1 MITMMGS
8 YSVVLFSLLFIS
20 SIVLVSSFESSFAD
34 EIIATGTGF
43 EDSTILELKN
53 SRGNTV
59 EIDSV
64 RIWLGEENDF
74 KSFKTEQGW
83 LGKKQLNGVIEFT
96 SQNKVNPGESVK
108 FGIKTV
114 EPNPVINWKA
124 LDSNGDVISSSAT
137 KVSITNTDSDEPVLN
152 KPEFMAIKN
161 DSVFRLIPE
170 QPNVNSDFRVI
181 GENFVPRENIDFYIQ
196 DDFVDTVRTDNDG
209 NILFTSK
216 VPLVLKNDR
225 TEFVLRDSGGNEK
238 VLSIRISDVENREF
252 SELIKL
258 SLGNT
263 PKDVK
268 LGEVITLTGMS
279 TPNTTITLT
288 SKDTDGNILNIDTVP
303 VGSDG
308 KWIYDN
314 LFPPDLELGTLSIE
328 VDNGVNTLL
337 RNFNVISSRL
347 INVDSEL
354 TKYLPGETVSFSGEA
369 LPNKEMSVILEDAIG
384 VQVFSKSIMV
394 GNSGNVSFDI
404 DISRDSIEGTY
415 ILYLYQGDEEGIS
428 TFGVGQEPEAI
439 LILKPLKLNF
449 AVNEDV
455 EILIQG
461 VSNAQVRLILVDS
474 ANREILSESINLG
487 PDAIEKYKIEQG
499 KLSSGSYVLSAQR
512 GESVSEVRF
521 AIGFTTGSG
530 VITIQTT
537 KTEYKQGD
545 PILILGNTGS
555 ANSLL
560 EIKILDSNGEVIK
573 KVDTFSD
580 QSGVFKIDNFKIP
593 IDGVVGIWKV
603 EAKSGSNFDAIN
615 FEVKGDESIMTV
627 KTDKTV
633 YSLAEVMIIQGT
645 GGSGGMISLNIFDID
660 GNQIDCSTCELAI
673 PGTTDGE
680 FQVTWIV
687 PTDMISGE
695 YEIRADDG
703 IKNASVKFIVS

>member
-1 MITMMGS
+1 MGS
-8 YSVVLFSLLFIS
+8 YSIMLFSLLFIS
-20 SIVLVSSFESSFAD
+20 SIVLVSSFENSFAD
-34 EIIATGTGF
+34 EVIATSTGF

-53 SRGNTV
+53 SRGNTAD
-59 EIDSV
+59 IDSV

-124 LDSNGDVISSSAT
+124 LDSNGEVISSSAT
-137 KVSITNTDSDEPVLN
+137 KVTITKPDDNQPELN
-152 KPEFMAIKN
+152 KPEYVAIKD

-170 QPNVNSDFRVI
+170 QPNINSDFRVL
-181 GENFVPRENIDFYIQ
+181 GQNFIPQQNIDFYIQ
-196 DDFVDTVRTDNDG
+196 DEFVDTFRTDSDG
-209 NILFTSK
+209 KILFTSK

-238 VLSIRISDVENREF
+238 ILSLRISDVINREF
-252 SELIKL
+252 SETIKL

-263 PKDVK
+263 PKNVK
-268 LGEVITLTGMS
+268 LGESIILTGMS

-288 SKDTDGNILNIDTVP
+288 SKDPDGNILNIETVP

-308 KWIYDN
+308 KWSYEN
-314 LFPPDLELGTLSIE
+314 LFPPDLELGVISIE
-328 VDNGVNTLL
+328 VDDGVNTLL

-347 INVDSEL
+347 INVDSEF
-354 TKYLPGETVSFSGEA
+354 TKYLPGDTVNFSGKA

-384 VQVFSKSIMV
+384 TQIFSRSIMI
-394 GNSGNVSFDI
+394 GDSGNASFDI

-415 ILYLYQGDEEGIS
+415 ILYLYQGNEEGIT
-428 TFGVGQEPEAI
+428 TFGIGQEPEAI
-439 LILKPLKLNF
+439 LILKPTKLNF

-461 VSNAQVRLILVDS
+461 VTNAQVRLILVDS
-474 ANREILSESINLG
+474 ANREIFSDSINLG
-487 PDAIEKYKIEQG
+487 ADGIEKYQIQQG
-499 KLSSGSYVLSAQR
+499 ELPSGSYVLSAQR

-521 AIGFTTGSG
+521 SVGFTTGSG
-530 VITIQTT
+530 AITVQTT
-537 KTEYKQGD
+537 KTEYMQGD
-545 PILILGNTGS
+545 LILILGDTGS
-555 ANSLL
+555 ANALL
-560 EIKILDSNGEVIK
+560 EIKILDPNGDVIK

-580 QSGVFKIDNFKIP
+580 QSGVFKVDNFKIP
-593 IDGVVGIWKV
+593 IDGKIGIWKID
-603 EAKSGSNFDAIN
+603 AKSGSNFDSIN
-615 FEVKGDESIMTV
+615 FEVKGDKNLMNV
-627 KTDKTV
+627 VTDKTV
-633 YSLAEVMIIQGT
+633 YSLAENMIIQGT
-645 GGSGGMISLNIFDID
+645 GGSGGMISLKIFDSA
-660 GNQIDCSTCELAI
+660 GNQVDCSTCELSV
-673 PGTTDGE
+673 PGTADGG
-680 FQVTWIV
+680 FQVTWTIPIDLV
-687 PTDMISGE
+687 SGE

>member
-593 IDGVVGIWKV
+593 IDGVIGIWKV

>member
-1 MITMMGS
+1 MGS

-34 EIIATGTGF
+34 EVIATSTGY

-114 EPNPVINWKA
+114 VPNPAINWKA
-124 LDSNGDVISSSAT
+124 LDSNGEVISSATT
-137 KVSITNTDSDEPVLN
+137 KVTITNTDSDEPVLN
-152 KPEFMAIKN
+152 KPEFVAIKD

-170 QPNVNSDFRVI
+170 QPNVNSDFRI
-181 GENFVPRENIDFYIQ
+181 LGEKFIPQQNIDFYIQ
-196 DDFVDTVRTDNDG
+196 DDFVDTIRVDNDG
-209 NILFTSK
+209 KILFTSK
-216 VPLVLKNDR
+216 VPLILKNDR

-238 VLSIRISDVENREF
+238 LLSLRISDVENRAF
-252 SELIKL
+252 SETIKL

-268 LGEVITLTGMS
+268 LGELIALTGMS

-288 SKDTDGNILNIDTVP
+288 SKDPDGNILNIDTVP

-308 KWIYDN
+308 KWSYDN
-314 LFPPDLELGTLSIE
+314 LFAPDLELGTISIE
-328 VDNGVNTLL
+328 VDDGVNTLL

-347 INVDSEL
+347 INVDSEF
-354 TKYLPGETVSFSGEA
+354 TKYIPGDNVSFSGKA
-369 LPNKEMSVILEDAIG
+369 IPNKEMSIILEDSIG
-384 VQVFSKSIMV
+384 TQIFSRSIMV
-394 GNSGNVSFDI
+394 GDSGSVSFDI
-404 DISRDSIEGTY
+404 DISRDSLEGTY
-415 ILYLYQGDEEGIS
+415 ILYLYQGDEEGIT
-428 TFGVGQEPEAI
+428 TFGIGQEPEAI

-461 VSNAQVRLILVDS
+461 VPNAQVRIILVDS
-474 ANREILSESINLG
+474 ANREILSESLNLG
-487 PDAIEKYKIEQG
+487 ADAIEKYKIKQG
-499 KLSSGSYVLSAQR
+499 ELASGAYVLSAQR

-521 AIGFTTGSG
+521 SIGFTTGSG
-530 VITIQTT
+530 VITVQTT
-537 KTEYKQGD
+537 KTEYLQGD

-555 ANSLL
+555 PNALL
-560 EIKILDSNGEVIK
+560 EIKVLNSNGEVIK

-580 QSGVFKIDNFKIP
+580 QIGVFKMDNFKIP
-593 IDGVVGIWKV
+593 IDGRIGIWKIDV
-603 EAKSGSNFDAIN
+603 KSGSNFASVN
-615 FEVKGDESIMTV
+615 FEVRGDENIMTLT
-627 KTDKTV
+627 TDKIV
-633 YSLAEVMIIQGT
+633 YSLTEAMIIQGT
-645 GGSGGMISLNIFDID
+645 GGSGGMISLKIFDLD
-660 GNQIDCSTCELAI
+660 GNQVGCSTCKLSV
-673 PGTTDGE
+673 PGTTDGN
-680 FQVTWIV
+680 FQVTW
-687 PTDMISGE
+687 MIPMDLESGE
-695 YEIRADDG
+695 YEIYADDG

>member
-1 MITMMGS
+1 MGS
-8 YSVVLFSLLFIS
+8 YSIMLFSLLFIS
-20 SIVLVSSFESSFAD
+20 SIVLVSSFENSFAD
-34 EIIATGTGF
+34 EVIATSTGF

-53 SRGNTV
+53 SRGNTAD
-59 EIDSV
+59 IDSV

-124 LDSNGDVISSSAT
+124 LDSNGEVISSSAT
-137 KVSITNTDSDEPVLN
+137 KVTITKPDDNQPELN
-152 KPEFMAIKN
+152 KPEYVAIKD

-170 QPNVNSDFRVI
+170 QPNINSDFRVL
-181 GENFVPRENIDFYIQ
+181 GQNFIPQQNIDFYIQ
-196 DDFVDTVRTDNDG
+196 DEFVDTFRTDSDG
-209 NILFTSK
+209 KILFTSK

-238 VLSIRISDVENREF
+238 ILSLRISDVINREF
-252 SELIKL
+252 SETIKL

-263 PKDVK
+263 PKNVK
-268 LGEVITLTGMS
+268 LGESIILTGMS

-288 SKDTDGNILNIDTVP
+288 SKDPDGNILNIETVP

-308 KWIYDN
+308 KWSYEN
-314 LFPPDLELGTLSIE
+314 LFPPDLELGVISIE
-328 VDNGVNTLL
+328 VDDGVNTLL

-347 INVDSEL
+347 INVDSEF
-354 TKYLPGETVSFSGEA
+354 TKYLPGDTVNFSGKA

-384 VQVFSKSIMV
+384 TQIFSRSIMI
-394 GNSGNVSFDI
+394 GDSGNASFDI

-415 ILYLYQGDEEGIS
+415 ILYLYQGNEEGIT
-428 TFGVGQEPEAI
+428 TFGIGQEPEAI
-439 LILKPLKLNF
+439 LILKPTKLNF

-461 VSNAQVRLILVDS
+461 VTNAQVRLILVDS
-474 ANREILSESINLG
+474 ANREIFSDSINLG
-487 PDAIEKYKIEQG
+487 ADGIEKYQIQQG
-499 KLSSGSYVLSAQR
+499 ELPSGSYVLSAQR

-521 AIGFTTGSG
+521 SVGFTTGSG
-530 VITIQTT
+530 AITVQTT
-537 KTEYKQGD
+537 KTEYMQGD
-545 PILILGNTGS
+545 LILILGDTGS
-555 ANSLL
+555 ANALL
-560 EIKILDSNGEVIK
+560 EIKILDPNGDVIK

-580 QSGVFKIDNFKIP
+580 QSGVFKVDNFKIP
-593 IDGVVGIWKV
+593 IDGKIGIWKID
-603 EAKSGSNFDAIN
+603 AKSGSNFDSIN
-615 FEVKGDESIMTV
+615 FEVKGDKNLMNV
-627 KTDKTV
+627 VTDKTV
-633 YSLAEVMIIQGT
+633 YSLAENMVIQGT
-645 GGSGGMISLNIFDID
+645 GGSGGMISLKIFDSA
-660 GNQIDCSTCELAI
+660 GNQVDCSTCELSV
-673 PGTTDGE
+673 PGTADGG
-680 FQVTWIV
+680 FQVTWTIPIDLV
-687 PTDMISGE
+687 SGE